1 MEFILNTVDR
11 KAYGVGGAKVRRL
24 VVFSGKG
31 VYRISLNFFF
41 VQNDGGRFI
50 EGEDYFKYC
59 SWDVIE
65 DSRNNGK

>member
-31 VYRISLNFFF
+31 VYRISLNFFLYKMM
-41 VQNDGGRFI
+41 
-50 EGEDYFKYC
+50 EGDL
-59 SWDVIE
+59 
-65 DSRNNGK
+65 SRERIISNIARGT